1 MSRAAEARAP
11 VYTAAYDL
19 TVWVL
24 QHFNTRTDTLSNETC
39 RLVLRL
45 LDCIVLALKDR
56 ERLERVDEA
65 DRRLLALRLR
75 LRLANTQA
83 LLDERQTLHALGRCD
98 EVGRQLGGWLRHLEA
113 SE

>member
-19 TVWVL
+19 CVWVL
-24 QHFNTRTDTLSNETC
+24 GHFNPRTDTLSTELS
-39 RLVLRL
+39 RLALRL
-45 LDCIVLALKDR
+45 LDCIVLALQDR
-56 ERLERVDEA
+56 ERFEHLDEA
-65 DRRLLALRLR
+65 DRHLLALRQR
-75 LRLANTQA
+75 LRLANSQA

-98 EVGRQLGGWLRHLEA
+98 EVGRQLGGWLKHLEA